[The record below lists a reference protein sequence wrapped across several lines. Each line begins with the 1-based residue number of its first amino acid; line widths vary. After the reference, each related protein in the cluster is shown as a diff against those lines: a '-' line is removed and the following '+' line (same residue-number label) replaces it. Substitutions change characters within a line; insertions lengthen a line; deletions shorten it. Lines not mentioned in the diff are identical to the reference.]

1 MAVAFHRLDQ
11 YREENA
17 QPLAA
22 DSIGRLPQYRQRLMH
37 RLVVNSLPL
46 AGGWCGRRM
55 IQHAQRVLAVIPGY
69 PDELGQD
76 LSPLATIAAPLI
88 SLPHRILK
96 FSPCRHTQLPRHL
109 LHHPAA
115 PSPRGSSLR
124 EATTGDPVTKIVSQC
139 DRQK

>member
-1 MAVAFHRLDQ
+1 MSSSRLFISGRELEMAVAFHRLDQ

-55 IQHAQRVLAVIPGY
+55 IQHAQRVLAVY
-69 PDELGQD
+69 
-76 LSPLATIAAPLI
+76 
-88 SLPHRILK
+88 
-96 FSPCRHTQLPRHL
+96 
-109 LHHPAA
+109 
-115 PSPRGSSLR
+115 
-124 EATTGDPVTKIVSQC
+124 PVTPTNSARICRRS
-139 DRQK
+139 RRSLLP

>member
-1 MAVAFHRLDQ
+1 
-11 YREENA
+11 
-17 QPLAA
+17 
-22 DSIGRLPQYRQRLMH
+22 
-37 RLVVNSLPL
+37 
-46 AGGWCGRRM
+46 M
-55 IQHAQRVLAVIPGY
+55 IQHARRVLAVIPGY

-115 PSPRGSSLR
+115 PSLRGSSLR

-139 DRQK
+139 AGASRVRHDLSVLAIINVSVANC